1 MADSGWGAGAIG
13 AFGAMIGSVVGAGI
27 ASAALQS
34 KRFRHV
40 SSDHRQRAL
49 LLTTAGT
56 GVVGALASVKLALD
70 NGVGC
75 PPCPAG
81 TTRQLPASSTAP
93 SPTPGTPVPAS
104 TANSWEGGATA
115 AFGAIVGGVIAGA
128 GTAAA
133 LSSKQFRRTSS
144 GNRQRSLVLASAGGT
159 VLGALF
165 GGKAAADLGMGCG
178 TCAPS
183 GPAPTLT
190 PTPVTPPTLP
200 APTVIPPVIPTP
212 TVMPAEGG
220 GGGIT

>member
-1 MADSGWGAGAIG
+1 MADSGWGAGAVG
-13 AFGAMIGSVVGAGI
+13 AFGAMIGSVVGAGV
-27 ASAALQS
+27 AGAALQS
-34 KRFRHV
+34 KKFRHV

-56 GVVGALASVKLALD
+56 GVLGALASVKLALD

-81 TTRQLPASSTAP
+81 TTRQLPASTTTP
-93 SPTPGTPVPAS
+93 SPTPGTPPAAGS

-115 AFGAIVGGVIAGA
+115 AFGAIVGGVLGGA
-128 GTAAA
+128 ATAAA

-165 GGKAAADLGMGCG
+165 GGKAAADMGMGCG

-183 GPAPTLT
+183 GAPTNTVPVQLPSPNVLPQVL
-190 PTPVTPPTLP
+190 PTPQVIPQPPSP
-200 APTVIPPVIPTP
+200 QAPTT
-212 TVMPAEGG
+212 
-220 GGGIT
+220 